1 MKKWWA
7 ALLCVGAVAG
17 GIYLWHSLGHP
28 ADFTELTDTGPNH
41 WRHRAFTGRMCVVQF
56 GDFPEAETELVKRQI
71 VDYYGFSIDTTFR
84 ASLPDTAFYPPR
96 QRYKALKLLH
106 FLRDIKPAHC
116 DKVIGLTNRDIS
128 IAKGTQADYGI
139 MGYGF
144 IGGPSCVAST
154 FRLGQ
159 GRVPRA
165 KFRER
170 LVKVALHELGHTLG
184 LPHCDH
190 TPTCLMN
197 DARGTIKQIDRE
209 EPALCPVCLGR
220 LGFVKTIRRARLP

>member
-1 MKKWWA
+1 MKKWWVW
-7 ALLCVGAVAG
+7 LQCIGSVGG
-17 GIYLWHSLGHP
+17 GIYLWLALGHP
-28 ADFTELTDTGPNH
+28 ADFAELTESGPNR
-41 WRHRAFTGRMCVVQF
+41 WRHRTFTGRVCVVQL
-56 GDFPEAETELVKRQI
+56 GDFPEAETELVKRHL
-71 VDYYGFSIDTTFR
+71 VDYYGFTIDTTLR

-106 FLRDIKPAHC
+106 YLRDLKPAHC

-128 IAKGTQADYGI
+128 TTKGAQADYGI

-154 FRLGQ
+154 FRLGR
-159 GRVPRA
+159 GKVGRA
-165 KFRER
+165 KFHER

-184 LPHCDH
+184 LPHCNH

-197 DARGTIKQIDRE
+197 DARGHH
-209 EPALCPVCLGR
+209 
-220 LGFVKTIRRARLP
+220 